1 MWQLSFRNSISV
13 ENDARRLEPG
23 GFVELN
29 QQLSHHVRQILNDL
43 LPGSLDSHCG
53 TISAGMSV
61 HTAYHLENSGLKG
74 RVTII
79 YYKNVP
85 KILHIAEH
93 KLAMEQ
99 VIDTRRADV
108 VRELI
113 AVNTFSGHCCQVPC
127 FTLVKLVRMCYYI
140 TKPSI

>member
-13 ENDARRLEPG
+13 EDDARRLEPG

-43 LPGSLDSHCG
+43 LPGSLDSHRG

-61 HTAYHLENSGLKG
+61 HTAYHLENSGSKG
-74 RVTII
+74 RVTVI
-79 YYKNVP
+79 YSESVP
-85 KILHIAEH
+85 KRLHIAEH

-99 VIDTRRADV
+99 VIDTRRSDV

-113 AVNTFSGHCCQVPC
+113 RIITFSGHCCQIPR